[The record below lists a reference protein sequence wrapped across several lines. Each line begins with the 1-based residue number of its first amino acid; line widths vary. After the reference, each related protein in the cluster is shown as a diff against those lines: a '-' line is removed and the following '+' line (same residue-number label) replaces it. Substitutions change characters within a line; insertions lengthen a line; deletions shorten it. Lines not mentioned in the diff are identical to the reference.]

1 MLAPE
6 FQLALYAELLRQREP
21 SARVDAAYLSLRD
34 AQLTRTLRENGVD
47 PDALPLAQGI
57 RERVGRMRAGRFEVR
72 PITCDYCDLKPVCRL
87 VALPTDPDENG
98 GEVPRA

>member
-6 FQLALYAELLRQREP
+6 FQLALYAEMVRRREP
-21 SARVDAAYLSLRD
+21 GARVDAAYFSLRD
-34 AQLTRTLRENGVD
+34 AQRTKSLRANAVD
-47 PDALPLAQGI
+47 PDALPIASAVEQ
-57 RERVGRMRAGRFEVR
+57 RVARMRAGRFEAR
-72 PITCDYCDLKPVCRL
+72 PLSCDYCELEPACRL